1 MANPKMTCRKVSIS
15 RIFNL
20 ADEDTVDGCEILH
33 ELKTVVSP
41 ILCRVSTILLVV
53 FVFFPSTISLSKECL
68 DVNIFAQRSLLN
80 DIVD

>member
-53 FVFFPSTISLSKECL
+53 FVFFSIHNIIEQRMFGCQYLCST
-68 DVNIFAQRSLLN
+68 IFAQ
-80 DIVD
+80 